1 MTQQQLDRASCRIE
15 PSFQAAPNAAFE
27 AAVVV
32 QLETNVIRVPIVP
45 GSDPRVAY
53 GNLMERGGRGIV
65 LESFGVGNMPDTEG
79 AGW

>member
-1 MTQQQLDRASCRIE
+1 M
-15 PSFQAAPNAAFE
+15 
-27 AAVVV
+27 VV

-45 GSDPRVAY
+45 GSDPRTAY
-53 GNLMERGGRGIV
+53 GNLMERGVRGIV